1 MNMIM
6 VDVSDIPNVRLED
19 PVVIM
24 GKQKNEII
32 SAEQLGEWIGTINYE
47 VTSRF
52 REGLPRIVKK

>member
-6 VDVSDIPNVRLED
+6 VDISDISNVRLED

-24 GKQKNEII
+24 GKQRSENI

-47 VTSRF
+47 VTTRL
-52 REGLPRIVKK
+52 REGLPRIIKK